1 MLLKLLSAAVKG
13 GAEMIY
19 KGYEAVIGLEVHCEL
34 KTESKIFCACS
45 TAYGGEPNSHTC
57 PVCTGMPGAL
67 PALNRRVVEYAVTA
81 GLALGCEVNLY
92 STHDRKNY
100 FYPDLP
106 KGYQISQYG
115 IPICQNGHLDIT
127 DPEGKSL
134 RVGIERLH
142 IEEDAGKLIHRDGV
156 TLIDFNRAG
165 VPLIEIVSNPDMHTS
180 EEVKAYLG
188 KLRAIL
194 LYTGV
199 SDCKMNEGS
208 MRADINV
215 SVRKVGDTSLY
226 TRTEIKNLN
235 SVNHA
240 GRAVEYEFRRQVD
253 AILAGEEITRETRR
267 YDENTGRT
275 YSMRNKEGLRDYRF
289 FTESDLPPLTVS
301 DEFVSSLRAALPELP
316 DSKAERYCREYSL
329 SSDDAALITE
339 DPAAAEYYEMAAE
352 KAKNKKLLTN
362 LFIGE
367 VLPKFGEEGMLTP
380 EYLSEISDLADAE
393 EINNGTAKLLISR
406 CASEKLSPKELV
418 VRDDLGMIRDRDRI
432 RRLLEAAAEQMPKAF
447 EDYRHG
453 KTAALK
459 SIIGRAM
466 AMSKGRANPVILN
479 EEAEKIQ

>member
-1 MLLKLLSAAVKG
+1 
-13 GAEMIY
+13 MIY

-34 KTESKIFCACS
+34 RTESKIFCSCS

-67 PALNRRVVEYAVTA
+67 PTLNRRVVEYAITA
-81 GLALGCEVNLY
+81 GLAFNCRVNYL
-92 STHDRKNY
+92 SSHDRKNY

-106 KGYQISQYG
+106 KGYQISQYDV
-115 IPICQNGHLDIT
+115 PICSDGYLDIT
-127 DPEGKSL
+127 DAQGSPM
-134 RVGIERLH
+134 RIGIERLH

-165 VPLIEIVSNPDMHTS
+165 VPLIEIVSRPDMHTS
-180 EEVKAYLG
+180 DEVKGYLG

-215 SVRKVGDTSLY
+215 SVRKVGDASLS

-267 YDENTGRT
+267 YDENTGKT
-275 YSMRNKEGLRDYRF
+275 YSMRSKEGQRDYRF
-289 FTESDLPPLTVS
+289 FTDPDLPQLEVS
-301 DEFVSSLRAALPELP
+301 EELVRSLRDSLPELP
-316 DSKAERYCREYSL
+316 DSRAARYRKEYSL
-329 SSDDAALITE
+329 SPEDAALITE
-339 DPAAAEYYEMAAE
+339 SPLAAEYFETAV
-352 KAKNKKLLTN
+352 KLTDNKRILSN

-367 VLPKFGEEGMLTP
+367 VLPKLGEAEAAIYP
-380 EYLSEISDLADAE
+380 RYLAEIADLAAAG

-406 CASEKLSPKELV
+406 CHEEDLPPKDIV
-418 VRDDLGMIRDRDRI
+418 IRDDLGMIRDRERI
-432 RRLLEAAAEQMPKAF
+432 AELLRDAAEQMPKAL
-447 EDYRHG
+447 EDYRRG
-453 KTAALK
+453 KASALK

-466 AMSKGRANPVILN
+466 GMSKGRADPIILN
-479 EEAEKIQ
+479 EEAEKIK